1 MFAIYKR
8 EMRSYFTTP
17 IGYVFIA
24 VFLAASGFSFAL
36 TTLQVQSS
44 DVSLYFQ
51 ILMFAYI
58 VILPLLTMKTFAEE
72 RRTRTEQLLLT
83 APVSLPGMVL
93 AKFFAAFTMFLGT
106 LLTSALY
113 FYPMSLY
120 GDVNWA
126 RAWGSLIA
134 MILIGMTFISIGIF
148 VSSLTENQFT
158 ASFGTIG
165 ILLILMV
172 IGACAGSTG
181 GGLKCAR
188 LLLIVKGIGR
198 NLAQML
204 HPQKVQ
210 VIRVNNKPVS
220 EKILA
225 NTNAYLCVYALIL
238 GVSFLL
244 ISLDGFSVLTNFSA
258 VLACFNNIGPGLDAV
273 GPACNF
279 SEFGILSKLVLI
291 VDMLA
296 GRLEIF
302 PILALFS
309 FSAWKRMG

>member
-83 APVSLPGMVL
+83 APVSLPGMVM
-93 AKFFAAFTMFLGT
+93 AKFFAAFTMFFGT
-106 LLTSALY
+106 LLVSSLY

-134 MILIGMTFISIGIF
+134 MVLIGMTFIAIGIF

-165 ILLILMV
+165 ILLALM
-172 IGACAGSTG
+172 
-181 GGLKCAR
+181 
-188 LLLIVKGIGR
+188 IV
-198 NLAQML
+198 AML
-204 HPQKVQ
+204 
-210 VIRVNNKPVS
+210 
-220 EKILA
+220 
-225 NTNAYLCVYALIL
+225 
-238 GVSFLL
+238 
-244 ISLDGFSVLTNFSA
+244 
-258 VLACFNNIGPGLDAV
+258 NNIIDSYAV
-273 GPACNF
+273 R
-279 SEFGILSKLVLI
+279 LVLDWVSI
-291 VDMLA
+291 YSRYMNFTY
-296 GRLEIF
+296 GIF
-302 PILALFS
+302 DFGAVVYYASICVVFLFLS
-309 FSAWKRMG
+309 VRVFEKRRWS

>member
-72 RRTRTEQLLLT
+72 RRTRTEQMLLT
-83 APVSLPGMVL
+83 APVSLPGMVM
-93 AKFFAAFTMFLGT
+93 AKFFAAFTMFFGT
-106 LLTSALY
+106 LLVSSLY

-134 MILIGMTFISIGIF
+134 MVLIGMTFISIGIF

-165 ILLILMV
+165 ILLALM
-172 IGACAGSTG
+172 
-181 GGLKCAR
+181 
-188 LLLIVKGIGR
+188 IV
-198 NLAQML
+198 AML
-204 HPQKVQ
+204 
-210 VIRVNNKPVS
+210 
-220 EKILA
+220 
-225 NTNAYLCVYALIL
+225 
-238 GVSFLL
+238 
-244 ISLDGFSVLTNFSA
+244 
-258 VLACFNNIGPGLDAV
+258 NNIIDSYAV
-273 GPACNF
+273 R
-279 SEFGILSKLVLI
+279 LVLDWVSI
-291 VDMLA
+291 YSRYMNFTY
-296 GRLEIF
+296 GIF
-302 PILALFS
+302 DFGAVVYYASICVVFLFLS
-309 FSAWKRMG
+309 VRVFEKRRWS

>member
-83 APVSLPGMVL
+83 APVSLPGMVM

-106 LLTSALY
+106 LLVSSLY

-134 MILIGMTFISIGIF
+134 MVLIGMTFIAIGIF

-165 ILLILMV
+165 ILLSLM
-172 IGACAGSTG
+172 ISA
-181 GGLKCAR
+181 
-188 LLLIVKGIGR
+188 
-198 NLAQML
+198 ML
-204 HPQKVQ
+204 
-210 VIRVNNKPVS
+210 
-220 EKILA
+220 
-225 NTNAYLCVYALIL
+225 
-238 GVSFLL
+238 
-244 ISLDGFSVLTNFSA
+244 
-258 VLACFNNIGPGLDAV
+258 NNIIDSYAVRLGLDWVSIYSRYMNFTYGIFDFGAV
-273 GPACNF
+273 VYYASICVVF
-279 SEFGILSKLVLI
+279 LFLSVR
-291 VDMLA
+291 VF
-296 GRLEIF
+296 E
-302 PILALFS
+302 
-309 FSAWKRMG
+309 KRRWS

>member
-36 TTLQVQSS
+36 TTLQTQSS

-134 MILIGMTFISIGIF
+134 MILIGMTFI
-148 VSSLTENQFT
+148 
-158 ASFGTIG
+158 AIG
-165 ILLILMV
+165 ILLSLM
-172 IGACAGSTG
+172 IIA
-181 GGLKCAR
+181 
-188 LLLIVKGIGR
+188 
-198 NLAQML
+198 ML
-204 HPQKVQ
+204 
-210 VIRVNNKPVS
+210 
-220 EKILA
+220 
-225 NTNAYLCVYALIL
+225 
-238 GVSFLL
+238 
-244 ISLDGFSVLTNFSA
+244 
-258 VLACFNNIGPGLDAV
+258 NNIIDSYAV
-273 GPACNF
+273 R
-279 SEFGILSKLVLI
+279 LVLDWVSI
-291 VDMLA
+291 YSRYMNFTY
-296 GRLEIF
+296 GIF
-302 PILALFS
+302 DFGAVVYYASICVVFLFLS
-309 FSAWKRMG
+309 VRVFEKRRWS

>member
-24 VFLAASGFSFAL
+24 VFLAATGFSFAVP
-36 TTLQVQSS
+36 TLQVQSS

-83 APVSLPGMVL
+83 APVSLPGMVM

-106 LLTSALY
+106 LLVSSLY

-134 MILIGMTFISIGIF
+134 MVLIGMTFIAIGIF

-165 ILLILMV
+165 ILLSLM
-172 IGACAGSTG
+172 IIA
-181 GGLKCAR
+181 
-188 LLLIVKGIGR
+188 
-198 NLAQML
+198 ML
-204 HPQKVQ
+204 
-210 VIRVNNKPVS
+210 
-220 EKILA
+220 
-225 NTNAYLCVYALIL
+225 
-238 GVSFLL
+238 
-244 ISLDGFSVLTNFSA
+244 
-258 VLACFNNIGPGLDAV
+258 NNIIDSYAV
-273 GPACNF
+273 
-279 SEFGILSKLVLI
+279 SLVLDWVSI
-291 VDMLA
+291 YSRYMNFTY
-296 GRLEIF
+296 GIF
-302 PILALFS
+302 DFGAVVYYASICVVFLFLS
-309 FSAWKRMG
+309 VRVFEKRRWS

>member
-83 APVSLPGMVL
+83 APVSLPGMVM

-106 LLTSALY
+106 LLVSSLY

-134 MILIGMTFISIGIF
+134 MVLIGMTFISIGIF

-158 ASFGTIG
+158 ASFATIG
-165 ILLILMV
+165 ILLGLM
-172 IGACAGSTG
+172 
-181 GGLKCAR
+181 
-188 LLLIVKGIGR
+188 IVAA
-198 NLAQML
+198 L
-204 HPQKVQ
+204 
-210 VIRVNNKPVS
+210 NNIIDS
-220 EKILA
+220 
-225 NTNAYLCVYALIL
+225 YA
-238 GVSFLL
+238 VR
-244 ISLDGFSVLTNFSA
+244 A
-258 VLACFNNIGPGLDAV
+258 VLDWISIYSRYMNFTYGIFDFGAV
-273 GPACNF
+273 VYYTSICVVF
-279 SEFGILSKLVLI
+279 LFLSVR
-291 VDMLA
+291 VF
-296 GRLEIF
+296 E
-302 PILALFS
+302 
-309 FSAWKRMG
+309 KRRWS